1 MSVLSGKNIIL
12 GVTAGIAAYKT
23 TFLVRILIKK
33 GAKVKVV
40 MTPASKDFV
49 TPLTLSTLS
58 HLGCSGR
65 MFVVKGPTSDHI
77 IFAHLLYTII
87 ATRI

>member
-12 GVTAGIAAYKT
+12 GVTAGIAAYKSA
-23 TFLVRILIKK
+23 FLIRLLIKK

-40 MTPASKDFV
+40 MTPASKEFV

-58 HLGCSGR
+58 KNEVFSS
-65 MFVVKGPTSDHI
+65 FTSDDDDNV
-77 IFAHLLYTII
+77 
-87 ATRI
+87 RWS